1 MKNIV
6 LLMLLIGGFWSC
18 KDQCTETR
26 MVIRDVPVAHPF
38 SEIRNSVKS
47 LPARDIK
54 DPGKVIINGKYLFV
68 TEIKEGIHLID
79 NSDPA
84 NPIPVSFIQIPG
96 NGDFTVNGNIL
107 YADSY
112 CDLISLDITD
122 PGNVK
127 EIGRSNELYKFGWFN
142 GIWWS
147 VEYGGLFFNEYKKDT
162 ITETVSV
169 DCENNTV
176 EPEPY
181 VYIDR
186 ASPEALTHAKT
197 PPRFSIQDKYMYS
210 SSIDLL
216 EIFNLDNPV
225 NLKPVSSIV
234 LNQANFAF
242 SSYQNKLFIG
252 KAYDLAIYDSS
263 NPLEPKF
270 VSRFD
275 SVTACDKIA
284 IQNNIAYI
292 ARRNGL
298 ICGGENELRLFDISN
313 ISAPRFIKKYAMDGP
328 RALSVDFPILFICE
342 GVKGFKVFDVSD
354 TATIDQHLLSYE
366 KDIQAN
372 DVFISGK
379 KVIITATD
387 GIYQLDATDPRNLRL
402 LSKIPFKKS

>member
-1 MKNIV
+1 
-6 LLMLLIGGFWSC
+6 
-18 KDQCTETR
+18 

-38 SEIRNSVKS
+38 SEFRNSVRS
-47 LPARDIK
+47 LPARDIQN
-54 DPGKVIINGKYLFV
+54 PGKVVVSGKYLFV
-68 TEIKEGIHLID
+68 NEIKQGIHLID
-79 NSDPA
+79 NSDPT

-96 NGDFTVNGNIL
+96 NGDFTVSENII

-176 EPEPY
+176 APEPF

-186 ASPEALTHAKT
+186 ISPDYLTHAKT
-197 PPRFSIQDKYMYS
+197 PPRFAIQDNYVYS
-210 SSIDLL
+210 SSIDLFK
-216 EIFNLDNPV
+216 IFNLHNPA

-234 LNQANFAF
+234 IDQANFAF

-252 KAYDLAIYDSS
+252 QAFDLAIYDSS
-263 NPLEPKF
+263 NPLEPRF

-275 SVTACDKIA
+275 SVTSCDKIA
-284 IQNNIAYI
+284 VQNNIAYV
-292 ARRNGL
+292 AQRTGL
-298 ICGGENELRLFDISN
+298 ICGGKSELRIFDISN
-313 ISAPRFIKKYAMDGP
+313 ISAPRFIKKYSMDNP
-328 RALSVDFPILFICE
+328 RALSVDFPILYVCE
-342 GVKGFKVFDVSD
+342 GINGLKVFDVTD
-354 TATIDQHLLSYE
+354 TLAIDQHLLSHE
-366 KDIQAN
+366 KDIRA
-372 DVFISGK
+372 DGVVISGK
-379 KVIITATD
+379 TVIVTATD
-387 GIYQLDATDPRNLRL
+387 GLYQLDAINPKNLRR
-402 LSKIPFKKS
+402 LSKIPFKKI